1 MFQHGKLKEKKIEPT
16 EKERLQIEEKLKTI
30 TIINKDILSKR
41 RLFNLDERYNLKNL
55 EYLIKAAKLMTDST
69 TIWNYRKELIL
80 YIKEKSIYN
89 EDELYD
95 LYKQEIKHLS
105 SLLLSNPKSYVLWNH
120 REWIL
125 LLSAEYEKSRG
136 LYSKSLIKNDLLL
149 CNQFLLKDNRNFHC
163 WNYRLVLFLMVKTHF
178 PDNFIDLLT
187 SEIDF
192 TIEKIKESCSN
203 FSAWHY
209 RSKLIMIYF
218 EIMNIDWNSI
228 DSYDY
233 FQKCD
238 FGYLE
243 KAIYTDPRDQSP
255 WNYLNWIVN
264 SLLPI
269 FGLYIIKVNEQ
280 KEEIYE
286 VRISD
291 MVRIKELI
299 NENYISDNKN
309 KENIPSTGLTSTI
322 YINISSLK
330 DKLSSNDKE
339 EINIFQNNKSENK
352 TAKNDLISIISN
364 TKSKST
370 PISYIKNN
378 INLPD
383 ITYNTKD
390 KKLTLKNS
398 LQPWQL
404 SLLLSQIE
412 FITKL
417 INESE
422 GFLEIAL
429 FRKVQFQEKLFYYY
443 SFNNEVEDNKSNN
456 IDNLKKEILIGYETL
471 ISKSKRQGLMYKQ
484 IMNEFLELSKL
495 IRDI

>member
-1 MFQHGKLKEKKIEPT
+1 MFQHGKLKERKIELT

-41 RLFNLDERYNLKNL
+41 RLDNLDERYNLKNL
-55 EYLIKAAKLMTDST
+55 DYLIKAAKLMTDST

-125 LLSAEYEKSRG
+125 LLSAEYEKSRE
-136 LYSKSLIKNDLLL
+136 LYSKSLLKNDILL

-178 PDNFIDLLT
+178 SDHFFELLT
-187 SEIDF
+187 NEIDF

-228 DSYDY
+228 DSYKY
-233 FQKCD
+233 FQKSD

-243 KAIYTDPRDQSP
+243 KAIYTDPKDQSP
-255 WNYLNWIVN
+255 WNYLNWIIN
-264 SLLPI
+264 SLLPV
-269 FGLYIIKVNEQ
+269 FGLYIIKVEQ
-280 KEEIYE
+280 EDEIYE

-299 NENYISDNKN
+299 NENYISYNKN
-309 KENIPSTGLTSTI
+309 KENISLTGLTSTI
-322 YINISSLK
+322 YINLSLLK
-330 DKLSSNDKE
+330 EKLSSDDKE
-339 EINIFQNNKSENK
+339 EINILQNNKSENK
-352 TAKNDLISIISN
+352 TAKNDLISIISK

-383 ITYNTKD
+383 IIYNTKD
-390 KKLTLKNS
+390 KKLILINH
-398 LQPWQL
+398 LQGWQL
-404 SLLLSQIE
+404 SLLLSQIK

-443 SFNNEVEDNKSNN
+443 SLNNEVEDNKSNN
-456 IDNLKKEILIGYETL
+456 VDNLIKEILIGYEIL
-471 ISKSKRQGLMYKQ
+471 ILKSKRQGLMYKQ
-484 IMNEFLELSKL
+484 IMNEFLDLSKL